1 MRGRQLIAIAVTA
14 VALNSCSRNHE
25 QPMAPEPPLIVEFVA
40 DQPEFRGDEN
50 VMATL
55 SNHSSVTVY
64 FDYQCPAPPLERE
77 VAGEWAI
84 EGPRFA
90 VACPA
95 VGPSLEPSGTPI
107 SPGKTVRVGIPRNIL
122 YEDLNP
128 GSYRFLASVSR
139 TQVLDRSAEVF
150 RTPPFLV
157 LARNP

>member
-1 MRGRQLIAIAVTA
+1 MGGSNAGLSPNISVASGRDWDTLGEEGFVVRGRQLIAIAVTA

-77 VAGEWAI
+77 VAGEWA
-84 EGPRFA
+84 
-90 VACPA
+90 
-95 VGPSLEPSGTPI
+95 LE
-107 SPGKTVRVGIPRNIL
+107 V
-122 YEDLNP
+122 
-128 GSYRFLASVSR
+128 
-139 TQVLDRSAEVF
+139 
-150 RTPPFLV
+150 
-157 LARNP
+157 